1 MARLP
6 GCFEVAH
13 HHLQL
18 EVGDFHR
25 GFCLLHWTSR
35 CSLLPQSLEK
45 FDVMFWFIDVCCIYM
60 FVWCLWN
67 ILMWHRSFAICLCRL
82 MSQCSWIAPPVASGS
97 PLASPFPKALPWL
110 VWLVVSVVELCWV
123 CCVSLCQLGSTE
135 FFRKLVSIIQFMA
148 KSIKIQS
155 WEQIGSLSWKS
166 MEISCGLAGHCLWR
180 KSFWCWNA
188 LKNKRRRQYE
198 RGRSLLLQP

>member
-18 EVGDFHR
+18 EVGNFHR

-45 FDVMFWFIDVCCIYM
+45 FDVMFWCLLCFFICLFDVCGTI
-60 FVWCLWN
+60 WCGIAL
-67 ILMWHRSFAICLCRL
+67 LPSACVVSVFLRL
-82 MSQCSWIAPPVASGS
+82 SQCSWIAPPVASGS

-135 FFRKLVSIIQFMA
+135 LFTKLVSTIQFMA

-166 MEISCGLAGHCLWR
+166 MEISCGLVGHCLWR

-188 LKNKRRRQYE
+188 LKNKRRRQ
-198 RGRSLLLQP
+198 